1 VQVESKSL
9 ERLLEAL
16 DSRHLSGWYHP
27 AMRLQAQLH
36 SVEGCNTVL
45 REQLRFAR
53 YGHFCTPLV
62 SFCSCILWN
71 RVILCYVNSC
81 GPHGLV
87 TSVLPQFLSVAA
99 FCGRG

>member
-1 VQVESKSL
+1 MESKSL

-45 REQLRFAR
+45 REQLRSAR
-53 YGHFCTPLV
+53 YGQFCTPSV
-62 SFCSCILWN
+62 SFYSYVLWMG
-71 RVILCYVNSC
+71 VILCCTMNC
-81 GPHGLV
+81 GSHGMV
-87 TSVLPQFLSVAA
+87 TSVLREFLSVAA
-99 FCGRG
+99 FHGVK